1 MKANHLP
8 GLNTRQLVITLL
20 IVATAT
26 GANLWLHRNALPLDQ
41 ARFSEYGFSIEYPRI
56 YEYHNWGRPDG
67 STGPNEFGGGVQFK
81 KYWEGTWNNVMIEWN
96 LETSTPDLEARLDEF
111 YVSMDN
117 SGCHIDEKYE
127 QVLSEKDGY
136 QMLQQTY
143 TFTEETFSAGGARF
157 IATTGVWCQPW
168 PSLHSNRLYIFTYIT
183 FLENTSTQQVNET
196 FQHYLNILD
205 TQT

>member
-1 MKANHLP
+1 MKENHLP
-8 GLNTRQLVITLL
+8 RLDTRQLLITLI

-26 GANLWLHRNALPLDQ
+26 GANLLLHRNDLPLDQ
-41 ARFSEYGFSIEYPRI
+41 ARFSNYGFSIQYPRL
-56 YEYHNWGRPDG
+56 YEYHSWGRPD
-67 STGPNEFGGGVQFK
+67 SSIGPNEFGGAVQFK
-81 KYWEGTWNNVMIEWN
+81 KYWEGTWNNVMVMWD
-96 LETSTPDLEARLDEF
+96 LESSTPDLQAKLDEF

-127 QVLSEKDGY
+127 LQQSEKDGY

-143 TFTEETFSAGGARF
+143 TFTEQTFTAGGTRF

-168 PSLHSNRLYIFTYIT
+168 PSLHSNRLYTFTYIA
-183 FLENTSTQQVNET
+183 FLENTSIQQVNET
-196 FQHYLNILD
+196 FQHYLNILN